1 MAGRSG
7 IGDAEKA
14 WRGVLVGSLW
24 TPGYPPNTLC
34 VCARDLRRGSI
45 LRGGCCD
52 TYIVLGGSSLLEMHV
67 SHNEGSL
74 RAVRSLPVLSP

>member
-24 TPGYPPNTLC
+24 TPGISTKYVVFALA
-34 VCARDLRRGSI
+34 VEAFS
-45 LRGGCCD
+45 
-52 TYIVLGGSSLLEMHV
+52 V
-67 SHNEGSL
+67 EG
-74 RAVRSLPVLSP
+74 AVIPT